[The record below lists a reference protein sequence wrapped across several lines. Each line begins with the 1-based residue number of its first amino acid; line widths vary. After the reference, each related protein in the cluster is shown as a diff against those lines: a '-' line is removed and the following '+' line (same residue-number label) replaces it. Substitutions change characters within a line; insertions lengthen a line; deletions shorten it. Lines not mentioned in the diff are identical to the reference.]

1 MAPAEGEAPR
11 ASGTRLGVVHGHSL
25 PAGTSLDAHVDDVVG
40 GGGDAR
46 GPRSGATR
54 ETREQPPLFL
64 PRHGIDLE
72 TPAHLVDHHANVR
85 ALCDAG
91 CDRVLALGSVGSLRP
106 DVAPGTL
113 LCPDDFFAPG
123 IAPSF
128 YDDVRGHS
136 IPGFDPDWRERVVS
150 GWHGVGELELAD
162 GGVYAQMRGPRFE
175 SPAEVR
181 MLASHADVVGMTIA
195 AEAILAREAGLAY
208 AAVCTVDNFANGLGP
223 EPLAIEEYRAE
234 RDRLAPRVIADL
246 ERVLPALAGGRDS
259 A

>member
-1 MAPAEGEAPR
+1 VVAAKGEAPR

-25 PAGTSLDAHVDDVVG
+25 PAGTSLDPLVDDVV
-40 GGGDAR
+40 
-46 GPRSGATR
+46 
-54 ETREQPPLFL
+54 FV
-64 PRHGIDLE
+64 PRHGIDLD

-85 ALCDAG
+85 ALCEAG
-91 CDRVLALGSVGSLRP
+91 CDRGLALGSVGSLRA
-106 DVAPGTL
+106 DLAPGTL

-150 GWHGVGELELAD
+150 AWREGGELEFAD

-175 SPAEVR
+175 TPAEVR

-208 AAVCTVDNFANGLGP
+208 AAVCTVDNLANGIATD
-223 EPLAIEEYRAE
+223 PLTIDEYRAE
-234 RDRLAPRVIADL
+234 RDRLAPRVIGDL